1 MSGIG
6 EPADGRAFE
15 AALRRGLATRD
26 FGHPLHFHPSVDS
39 TNVRAATLARDG
51 AAHGTAVI
59 ADAQRRGKGRL
70 GRRWV
75 SPPGVNLYLSVIL
88 RPAKPAADAPQLSL
102 LAAVGVART
111 IAGQTS
117 LSPVIKWPNDVLV
130 SDKKVAG
137 KKVAGKKVAGKKVC
151 GVLTEMQAEG
161 QRLRSVVVGIGVNLN
176 APRAAFPPELRD
188 TAASLRLLAGRPL
201 DRAAFTLGLL
211 AHLEKLYA
219 VWVEEGF
226 SGVAQEWEGFAAP
239 LLDRPMTVSAPGG
252 TVTGIARGLD
262 RDGALLLETEPGRP
276 PRRIVAGDVSVVPE
290 KSRGTTDTAPSD

>member
-26 FGHPLHFHPSVDS
+26 FGRPLHFLPSVDS
-39 TNVRAATLARDG
+39 TNVLAATLARDG
-51 AAHGTAVI
+51 TAHGTAVI

-130 SDKKVAG
+130 SG
-137 KKVAGKKVAGKKVC
+137 KKMAGKKVC

-226 SGVAQEWEGFAAP
+226 SGVAEEWEGFAAP
-239 LLDRPMTVSAPGG
+239 LLGRPMTVSASGG
-252 TVTGIARGLD
+252 AVTGIARGLD

>member
-6 EPADGRAFE
+6 ASADGRAFE
-15 AALRRGLATRD
+15 TALRRGLVTR
-26 FGHPLHFHPSVDS
+26 GLGRPLHFHPSVDS
-39 TNVRAATLARDG
+39 TNVLAAKLAREG

-59 ADAQRRGKGRL
+59 ADAQSRGKGRL

-88 RPAKPAADAPQLSL
+88 RPAKPAADAPQLGL

-111 IAGQTS
+111 IAAQTA
-117 LSPVIKWPNDVLV
+117 LAPVIKWPNDVQV
-130 SDKKVAG
+130 S
-137 KKVAGKKVAGKKVC
+137 GKKVC

-161 QRLRSVVVGIGVNLN
+161 PRLRSVVVGIGVNLN
-176 APRAAFPPELRD
+176 APRSAFPAELRD
-188 TAASLRLLAGRPL
+188 TAASLRLLAGQPV
-201 DRAAFTLGLL
+201 DRAAFTLCLL

-226 SGVAQEWEGFAAP
+226 PGVAAAWEGFAAP
-239 LLDRPMTVSAPGG
+239 LLGRPMTVSASGG

-262 RDGALLLETEPGRP
+262 RDGALLLETEPGKP
-276 PRRIVAGDVSVVPE
+276 PRRIVAGDVSVASVQPRPDSE
-290 KSRGTTDTAPSD
+290 TAHHD

>member
-26 FGHPLHFHPSVDS
+26 FGRPLHFHPSVDS
-39 TNVRAATLARDG
+39 TNVLAATLARDG

-111 IAGQTS
+111 IAGQTD
-117 LSPVIKWPNDVLV
+117 LVPVIKWPNDVLV
-130 SDKKVAG
+130 SG
-137 KKVAGKKVAGKKVC
+137 KKAAGKKVC
-151 GVLTEMQAEG
+151 GVLTEMQAAG

-188 TAASLRLLAGRPL
+188 TAASLRLLAGQPL
-201 DRAAFTLGLL
+201 DRAAFTLCLL

-219 VWVEEGF
+219 VWVEDGF
-226 SGVAQEWEGFAAP
+226 SGVAEEWEEFAAP
-239 LLDRPMTVSAPGG
+239 LLGRPMTVSASGG

-276 PRRIVAGDVSVVPE
+276 PRRIVAGDVSLASE
-290 KSRGTTDTAPSD
+290 ESRGTTDTAPSD

>member
-1 MSGIG
+1 MNGIG

-15 AALRRGLATRD
+15 TALRRGLAPR
-26 FGHPLHFHPSVDS
+26 GLGRPLHFHPRVDS
-39 TNVRAATLARDG
+39 TNVLAAKLARDG

-111 IAGQTS
+111 IAGQTD
-117 LSPVIKWPNDVLV
+117 LVPVIKWPNDVLV
-130 SDKKVAG
+130 S
-137 KKVAGKKVAGKKVC
+137 GKKVC

-161 QRLRSVVVGIGVNLN
+161 PRLRSVVVGIGVNLN
-176 APRAAFPPELRD
+176 APRSAFPPELRD

-201 DRAAFTLGLL
+201 DRAAFTLCLL

-219 VWVEEGF
+219 VWVEDGF
-226 SGVAQEWEGFAAP
+226 SGVAAAWEGFAAP
-239 LLDRPMTVSAPGG
+239 LLGRPMTVSAAGG

-262 RDGALLLETEPGRP
+262 RDGALLLETEPGTP
-276 PRRIVAGDVSVVPE
+276 PRRIVAGDVSVASE
-290 KSRGTTDTAPSD
+290 ESRGTTETGPAD

>member
-6 EPADGRAFE
+6 ESADGRAFE

-39 TNVRAATLARDG
+39 TNVLAATLARDG

-130 SDKKVAG
+130 SG
-137 KKVAGKKVAGKKVC
+137 KKVS
-151 GVLTEMQAEG
+151 GVLTEMQAAG
-161 QRLRSVVVGIGVNLN
+161 PLLRSVVVGIGVNLN
-176 APRAAFPPELRD
+176 APRSAFPPELRD

-219 VWVEEGF
+219 VWVEDGF
-226 SGVAQEWEGFAAP
+226 SGVAEEWEEFAAP
-239 LLDRPMTVSAPGG
+239 LLGRPMTVSASGG

-290 KSRGTTDTAPSD
+290 KSRGTTETDPSD

>member
-1 MSGIG
+1 MSGVG
-6 EPADGRAFE
+6 ESADGRAFE
-15 AALRRGLATRD
+15 TALRRGLATRD
-26 FGHPLHFHPSVDS
+26 FGRPLHFHPSVDS
-39 TNVRAATLARDG
+39 TNVLAAELARDG

-130 SDKKVAG
+130 
-137 KKVAGKKVAGKKVC
+137 AGKKVC
-151 GVLTEMQAEG
+151 GVLTEMQTEG
-161 QRLRSVVVGIGVNLN
+161 PRLRSVVVGIGVNLN
-176 APRAAFPPELRD
+176 APRAAFPPELRE

-201 DRAAFTLGLL
+201 DRAAFTLCLL
-211 AHLEKLYA
+211 AHLEKLSA

-226 SGVAQEWEGFAAP
+226 SGVAEEWEGFAAP
-239 LLDRPMTVSAPGG
+239 LLGRPMTVSASGG

-290 KSRGTTDTAPSD
+290 KSRRKAATGPSD

>member
-26 FGHPLHFHPSVDS
+26 FGRPLHFHPSVDS
-39 TNVRAATLARDG
+39 TNVLAATLARDG

-130 SDKKVAG
+130 SGKKVSGKKMAG
-137 KKVAGKKVAGKKVC
+137 KKVS

-161 QRLRSVVVGIGVNLN
+161 PRLRSVVVGIGVNLN

-219 VWVEEGF
+219 VWVEGGF
-226 SGVAQEWEGFAAP
+226 SGVAEEWEEFAAP
-239 LLDRPMTVSAPGG
+239 LLGRPMTVSASGG

-290 KSRGTTDTAPSD
+290 NSRGTTDTDPSD

>member
-6 EPADGRAFE
+6 ASADGRAFE

-39 TNVRAATLARDG
+39 TNVLAATLARDG

-130 SDKKVAG
+130 SG
-137 KKVAGKKVAGKKVC
+137 KKVS
-151 GVLTEMQAEG
+151 GVLTEMQAAG
-161 QRLRSVVVGIGVNLN
+161 PLLRSVVVGIGVNLN
-176 APRAAFPPELRD
+176 APRSAFPPELRD

-201 DRAAFTLGLL
+201 DRAAFTLCLL

-219 VWVEEGF
+219 VWVEDGF
-226 SGVAQEWEGFAAP
+226 SGVAEEWDEFAAP
-239 LLDRPMTVSAPGG
+239 LLGRPMTVNASGG
-252 TVTGIARGLD
+252 TVMGIARGLD

-290 KSRGTTDTAPSD
+290 KSRGTTETDPSD

>member
-15 AALRRGLATRD
+15 TALRRGLATRD

-39 TNVRAATLARDG
+39 TNVLAATLARDG

-130 SDKKVAG
+130 SG
-137 KKVAGKKVAGKKVC
+137 KKVCGKKVAGKKVC

-161 QRLRSVVVGIGVNLN
+161 PRLRSVVVGIGVNLN
-176 APRAAFPPELRD
+176 APRSAFPPELRD

-219 VWVEEGF
+219 VWVEDGF
-226 SGVAQEWEGFAAP
+226 SGVAEEWEGFAAP
-239 LLDRPMTVSAPGG
+239 LLGRPMTVNASGG
-252 TVTGIARGLD
+252 TVMGIARGLD

-290 KSRGTTDTAPSD
+290 KSRGTTETDPSD